1 MFEIVMREGCEG
13 FKIDWT
19 VLKFHLESNLV
30 VQTLAPEQLLSGLND
45 FVSKLAA
52 YLCVLST

>member
-1 MFEIVMREGCEG
+1 MFEIVMPEGCEG

-30 VQTLAPEQLLSGLND
+30 V
-45 FVSKLAA
+45 
-52 YLCVLST
+52 